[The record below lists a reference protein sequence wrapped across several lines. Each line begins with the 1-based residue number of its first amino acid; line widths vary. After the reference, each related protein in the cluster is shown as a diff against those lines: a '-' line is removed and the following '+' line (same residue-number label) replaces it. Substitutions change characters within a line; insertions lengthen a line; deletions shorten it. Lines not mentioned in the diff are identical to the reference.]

1 MHHCRRA
8 KLGNKGIS
16 TLVAQKDVARFQS
29 ALGTMMKGNMDALKK
44 PEKEKKKKE
53 KKDKGSAMQLSSP

>member
-1 MHHCRRA
+1 M
-8 KLGNKGIS
+8 
-16 TLVAQKDVARFQS
+16 VAQKDVARFQS